1 MCHLARSILQKAPQ
15 QFALASLSMGGITAL
30 EIMRQA
36 PERITKL
43 ALLDTTARPMR
54 PEQKAIWHRRMAMAS
69 EGQFAEMLEVDL
81 MPSWLHPE
89 RQSDNAF
96 ITDIRQM
103 AQRVGPEVFV
113 RQAHAI
119 LDRPDSRPS
128 LPQITCPTL
137 IIVGRQ
143 DHICPVEVH
152 EEMMAAIP
160 RATLVTIEACG
171 HLSPMEQPEA
181 VTSALSE
188 GLQADA

>member
-1 MCHLARSILQKAPQ
+1 MCHLALSILQKAPK
-15 QFALASLSMGGITAL
+15 QFALAGLSMGGITAL
-30 EIMRQA
+30 EIIRQA

-54 PEQKAIWHRRMAMAS
+54 PEQKAIWYKRMAMAS
-69 EGQFAEMLEVDL
+69 DGQFAEMLEVDL

-89 RQSDNAF
+89 RQSDDAF

-119 LDRPDSRPS
+119 LDRPDSRPT
-128 LPQITCPTL
+128 LPQIVCPTL
-137 IIVGRQ
+137 ILVGRH
-143 DHICPVEVH
+143 DAICPVEVH
-152 EEMMAAIP
+152 EEMSASIP
-160 RATLVTIEACG
+160 SAKLILVEECG

-181 VTSALSE
+181 VTAALTE
-188 GLQADA
+188 WLQADA